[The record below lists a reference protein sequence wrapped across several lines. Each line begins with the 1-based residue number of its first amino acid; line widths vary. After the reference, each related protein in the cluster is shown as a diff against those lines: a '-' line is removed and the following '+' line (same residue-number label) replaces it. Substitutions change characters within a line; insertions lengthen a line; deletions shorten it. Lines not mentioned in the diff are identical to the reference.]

1 MATIDTGR
9 DLSAA
14 GKPYYERYRH
24 APHFRSNEAEFDAI
38 KFGMWLFLATEVLL
52 FAGMFCGYAIFRM
65 LYPQAFAN
73 GSHYLDWRWG
83 CLNTVVLLFSSF
95 TVATAI
101 HNAQKN
107 QQGWLKINLLITILC
122 AIAFVTIKL
131 LFEYTPKWSG
141 WFFVLDPALPHYEEA
156 IRSTGGEVKT
166 ALGGLFHFIDGY
178 GGKRPGQW
186 FRYPFSDN
194 PYEPLWWGIY
204 YVSTGIHA
212 THVIIGVGLLSWV
225 FVRASKKH
233 FGPSHYTAV
242 EIVGLYWHIV
252 DMIWIFLFPL
262 LYLID

>member
-1 MATIDTGR
+1 MATIDTSP
-9 DLSAA
+9 DLAA
-14 GKPYYERYRH
+14 ADRPYYQRYKH
-24 APHFRSNEAEFDAI
+24 AGHFRSNEAEFDAI

-83 CLNTVVLLFSSF
+83 CFNTVVLLVSSF

-107 QQGWLKINLLITILC
+107 QQGWLKINLLITVLC
-122 AIAFVTIKL
+122 AITFVAIKL

-141 WFFVLDPALPHYEEA
+141 WFFFLDPSLHHYPDSG
-156 IRSTGGEVKT
+156 RT
-166 ALGGLFHFIDGY
+166 ALGGLFHFVEGY
-178 GGKRPGQW
+178 GGKRPGAW
-186 FRYPFSDN
+186 FSYAYSDN
-194 PYEPLWWGIY
+194 PYEPLWWSVY
-204 YVSTGIHA
+204 YVATGIHA
-212 THVIIGVGLLSWV
+212 THVLIGVGLLGWL
-225 FVRASKKH
+225 FVRATKRH
-233 FGPSHYTAV
+233 FGPTHYNAV

-252 DMIWIFLFPL
+252 DLIWIFLFPL